1 MHVSRNQTG
10 YEVART
16 DTFTFCTQTLLKER

>member
-10 YEVART
+10 YEVSRT
-16 DTFTFCTQTLLKER
+16 VRFNFCNKLLLKER